1 MGSFRRLN
9 RRRGGT
15 LIVCGVIVLLS
26 LTGHSQMSA
35 GNSDRVEAV
44 GPLIARG
51 YTGAHSASALVAGD
65 PEGGEIVSEL
75 AVRAGEHVRRGQV
88 VAVLSNYLAAELE
101 IHKIRADIDRVR
113 AREQSMLSG
122 FRATEIRVQEIVVKL
137 AEANYHLKA
146 LELARTTLPS
156 DEREL
161 RLTLFL
167 RKVERERA
175 RLVARKEY
183 LDADLVL
190 AQSDLTILNGRL
202 ENAEHSREQ
211 TLVRAPLDGM
221 VVEIIARTGERVS
234 PRGILQIIDLAQ
246 MRLYADVDEIHLNK
260 LRVGG
265 GVEFTFRGDDIVHVG
280 RIAKLPFTVKRTKRS
295 DADLGESNVRLAEI
309 EIMPANQSTMA
320 QLVGRESRI
329 VFR

>member
-1 MGSFRRLN
+1 
-9 RRRGGT
+9 
-15 LIVCGVIVLLS
+15 
-26 LTGHSQMSA
+26 MSA

-51 YTGAHSASALVAGD
+51 YTGAHLASALVAGD
-65 PEGGEIVSEL
+65 PEGGEIVTEL
-75 AVRAGEHVRRGQV
+75 AVRAGQQVRSGQV

-101 IHKIRADIDRVR
+101 IRKIRADIERVR
-113 AREQSMLSG
+113 AQEQSMLSG
-122 FRATEIRVQEIVVKL
+122 FRATEIGFQEIVVKL

-146 LELARTTLPS
+146 LELARSALPP

-167 RKVERERA
+167 RTVERERA
-175 RLVARKEY
+175 RLVARKKY
-183 LDADLVL
+183 LEADLVL
-190 AQSDLTILNGRL
+190 AQADLSILNGRL
-202 ENAEHSREQ
+202 ENAEYSREQ
-211 TLVRAPLDGM
+211 SLVRAPLDGV

-246 MRLYADVDEIHLNK
+246 MRLYADVDEIHLAK

-265 GVEFTFRGDDIVHVG
+265 GVEFTFRGDDTVHVG
-280 RIAKLPFTVKRTKRS
+280 RIARIPVTVKRTKRS
-295 DADLGESNVRLAEI
+295 DADFGESNVRLAEI
-309 EIMPANQSTMA
+309 EIVPTNRSTMA
-320 QLVGRESRI
+320 RLVGRESRI